1 MKNAKWLAA
10 LVVLTVLIFQA
21 APARADITGLRTEPP
36 ELTIGQG
43 QVETMLLWVD
53 NVKDLVGFE
62 IHLSYDPE
70 VVEVVDQALDLP
82 GIQVGA
88 GAMTPYIKIAQNIV
102 DSNQGTIDVVA
113 VQKGASH
120 PVSGSGGLL
129 VIPFRG
135 IALGVSAMV
144 YLDSANITV
153 LVNGNQVSD
162 SYSWTSGMITIVQ
175 PKAASATPRPTNTT
189 AAGAAPTPTVSEN
202 GYPASTS
209 TGDLNG
215 YPLSTP
221 TRNSTPIT
229 SGYPPGTGGSLTATP
244 ALVNEGSTADHPSLV
259 ATPTPTGGSSS
270 GRSTITVTPILGP
283 AHFTATHTPIPNR
296 TQFSSQESGTPQEL
310 TPTPGGAG
318 QRQSPPPSAAQI
330 WMWVLIAGGVAGL
343 VAAAGSLVLYR
354 ARHAGDDDLLL

>member
-10 LVVLTVLIFQA
+10 LVMLTVLIFQA

-70 VVEVVDQALDLP
+70 VVEVVDQSLDQP

-88 GAMTPYIKIAQNIV
+88 GALTSYMRFAQNIV
-102 DSNQGTIDVVA
+102 DNNQGTMDFVA
-113 VQKGASH
+113 VQQGASH

-135 IALGVSAMV
+135 LSLGVSAMV
-144 YLDSANITV
+144 YLDSATITV

-175 PKAASATPRPTNTT
+175 PKAASATPRPTNTA
-189 AAGAAPTPTVSEN
+189 AAGAALTPTVSSS
-202 GYPASTS
+202 GYPVSTS

-215 YPLSTP
+215 YPLSTS
-221 TRNSTPIT
+221 TGNSTPIT
-229 SGYPPGTGGSLTATP
+229 SGYPPGTGGGLTATT
-244 ALVNEGSTADHPSLV
+244 ALVNGGPTADHQSRL
-259 ATPTPTGGSSS
+259 ASPTPTGRSSS
-270 GRSTITVTPILGP
+270 ARTTVTVTPILGP
-283 AHFTATHTPIPNR
+283 AHLTATHTPIPNR
-296 TQFSSQESGTPQEL
+296 TPLSSKESGTPQAL
-310 TPTPGGAG
+310 TPPSGGFG
-318 QRQSPPPSAAQI
+318 QNQAPPPSAAQI
-330 WMWVLIAGGVAGL
+330 WMWVLIVAGVVGL
-343 VAAAGSLVLYR
+343 AAAAGSLVLHR
-354 ARHAGDDDLLL
+354 ARHAADDDLLL